1 MAPFNLSVMGADSL
15 HPRRTRTPIEAGP
28 ESQGSGTDTPVPA
41 QSHHQSDT
49 SHTRSHIHQH
59 QHNHHHHT
67 RQSRPRLTSHYSN
80 FQTSCTPAVD
90 DPPTY
95 AHASKQR
102 PTTCRSLTQGCEPL
116 PSYSCT
122 VGAECKLL
130 LNLESINPLSPVGE
144 GEWREVYAVL
154 RGTLLSFHRVKDGGP
169 GKLLRTYTLQHAEV
183 GLAPDAQHMILVPQT
198 RLAHLIPSSVRVK
211 AWQRDPDSF
220 KPVRQT
226 IIRLRLETDQIL
238 LADSNEDR
246 IHSLI
251 YALSAAIDIS
261 HAIDERS
268 IPKQC
273 TVPRRRRRQRTQ
285 FNGDL
290 TDPALIAEQERI
302 MRQICP
308 RFAGGALESV
318 LDQAPAND
326 STNNQPQIPAREEEE
341 IDMSMMREE
350 TVARPPSSDETA
362 RPSRVRQITSTTI
375 NSTFSDEMMYAT
387 LPTNFNASGKWQP
400 PHNRSPAQVQRY
412 IKRIMPVLLADAPR
426 ASDIIISRGQ
436 RMKINW
442 RMELLEEWELQPP
455 SYKSHAFDKDVC
467 GLARANSQRS
477 ASGSAT
483 NPEPQSSSSIM
494 ASDEDVITPL
504 DTGMDNLQLSKV
516 TSTSTTNKG
525 TTNEPAR
532 ARPNPKSQSPYHT
545 QPEVHGVVFCF

>member
-1 MAPFNLSVMGADSL
+1 MSPFNLSVMGVESI
-15 HPRRTRTPIEAGP
+15 HRRTRTPIEESP
-28 ESQGSGTDTPVPA
+28 ESEGFGTVVPVQSQDQPDTNHA
-41 QSHHQSDT
+41 RTH
-49 SHTRSHIHQH
+49 
-59 QHNHHHHT
+59 HHHHT
-67 RQSRPRLTSHYSN
+67 RHSRPRLTSHYSQ

-90 DPPTY
+90 SPPTY
-95 AHASKQR
+95 VQAAKQR
-102 PTTCRSLTQGCEPL
+102 PTNARSLTEGCEPL

-122 VGAECKLL
+122 VGAEGKLL

-154 RGTLLSFHRVKDGGP
+154 RGTLLSFHRVKDGGA

-183 GLAPDAQHMILVPQT
+183 GLAPDAQHTILVPQT
-198 RLAHLIPSSVRVK
+198 RLAHLIPSGVRVK

-220 KPVRQT
+220 KPVRQS
-226 IIRLRLETDQIL
+226 ILRLRVETDQIL
-238 LADSNEDR
+238 LADSEEER

-273 TVPRRRRRQRTQ
+273 TVPRRRRRQRPQ

-302 MRQICP
+302 MRQVCP
-308 RFAGGALESV
+308 QFAGTAIETAS
-318 LDQAPAND
+318 DPAATTEPTSNP
-326 STNNQPQIPAREEEE
+326 PQTPAREEEE

-350 TVARPPSSDETA
+350 AVARPSSNDGTT
-362 RPSRVRQITSTTI
+362 RPSTVRQMTNTTMH
-375 NSTFSDEMMYAT
+375 SAFAEDMMYAT
-387 LPTNFNASGKWQP
+387 LPTNFNIDGKWQP

-426 ASDIIISRGQ
+426 ASDIVISRGQ

-455 SYKSHAFDKDVC
+455 SYKSHAFNKDAG
-467 GLARANSQRS
+467 GLVRANSQRS
-477 ASGSAT
+477 AAGSAS
-483 NPEPQSSSSIM
+483 NPEPHSSSSIM
-494 ASDEDVITPL
+494 ASEDDVITPME
-504 DTGMDNLQLSKV
+504 TGMENLHLSKI
-516 TSTSTTNKG
+516 TSTSTNKG
-525 TTNEPAR
+525 AANEAAMR
-532 ARPNPKSQSPYHT
+532 AVTNPKSQSPYHAN
-545 QPEVHGVVFCF
+545 PEVHGVVFCF